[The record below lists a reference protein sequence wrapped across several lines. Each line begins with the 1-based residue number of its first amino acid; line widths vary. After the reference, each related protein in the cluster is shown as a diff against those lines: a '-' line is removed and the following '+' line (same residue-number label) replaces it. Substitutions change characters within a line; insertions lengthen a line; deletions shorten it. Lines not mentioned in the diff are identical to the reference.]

1 MNNSIDT
8 FLNRVDLF
16 FQSKKES
23 EVYLI
28 FAMLFSII
36 AFISYSYLSPITDTI
51 LKRTIRNANEVEKKL
66 RDEQAYLASVS
77 RDGDSTFLIKRVKS
91 DIENSKILFEKT
103 SNTNLYIDTKLK
115 ELSYLL
121 FNNENWAK
129 FLDSITQLAQKHS
142 VRIKVIE
149 SKINEP
155 TLQKIEQILNLKVN
169 FNGPFTNTMKFMNA
183 IEESELVVDIYEL
196 NCTGKKN
203 IEGEFNIAVWGMK
216 Y

>member
-16 FQSKKES
+16 FQGKKES

-77 RDGDSTFLIKRVKS
+77 RDGDSTFLIKKVKL

>member
-16 FQSKKES
+16 FQGKKES

-28 FAMLFSII
+28 FAMLFAII
-36 AFISYSYLSPITDTI
+36 AFLSYSYLSPITDTI

-77 RDGDSTFLIKRVKS
+77 RDGDSTFLIKKVKL

-169 FNGPFTNTMKFMNA
+169 FNGPFANTMKFMNA

>member
-1 MNNSIDT
+1 MNSIDA
-8 FLNRVDLF
+8 FLNKIDLYF
-16 FQSKKES
+16 RDKKES

-28 FAMLFSII
+28 FAMLFVLF
-36 AFISYSYLSPITDTI
+36 AFVSYSYLSPITDTM
-51 LKRTIRNANEVEKKL
+51 LKRTMRNANEIEKKL

-77 RDGDSTFLIKRVKS
+77 RDGDETFLIKKVKS
-91 DIENSKILFEKT
+91 DIENAKVLLERT
-103 SNTNLYIDTKLK
+103 THANLYIDTKLR

-129 FLDSITQLAQKHS
+129 FLDSITHLAQKYS
-142 VRIKVIE
+142 VRIKVLE
-149 SKINEP
+149 NKINEP
-155 TLQKIEQILNLKVN
+155 NLQKIEQILNLKVN
-169 FNGPFTNTMKFMNA
+169 FNGAFTNTMKFMNA
-183 IEESELVVDIYEL
+183 IEESELVVDVHEL

>member
-1 MNNSIDT
+1 MNSIDA
-8 FLNRVDLF
+8 FLNKIDLYF
-16 FQSKKES
+16 RDKKES

-28 FAMLFSII
+28 FAMLFVLF
-36 AFISYSYLSPITDTI
+36 AFVSYSYLSPITDTM
-51 LKRTIRNANEVEKKL
+51 LKRTMRNANEIEKKL

-77 RDGDSTFLIKRVKS
+77 RDGDETFLIKKVKS
-91 DIENSKILFEKT
+91 DIENAKVLLERT
-103 SNTNLYIDTKLK
+103 THTNLYIDTKLR

-129 FLDSITQLAQKHS
+129 FLDSITHLAQKYS
-142 VRIKVIE
+142 VRIKVLE
-149 SKINEP
+149 NKINEP
-155 TLQKIEQILNLKVN
+155 NLQKIEQILNLKVN
-169 FNGPFTNTMKFMNA
+169 FNGAFTNTMKFMNA
-183 IEESELVVDIYEL
+183 IEESELVVDVHEL

>member
-1 MNNSIDT
+1 MNSIDA
-8 FLNRVDLF
+8 FLNKIDLYF
-16 FQSKKES
+16 RDKKES

-28 FAMLFSII
+28 FAMLFVLF
-36 AFISYSYLSPITDTI
+36 AFVSYSYLSPVTDTM
-51 LKRTIRNANEVEKKL
+51 LKRTMRDANEIEKKL

-77 RDGDSTFLIKRVKS
+77 RDGDETFLIKKVKS
-91 DIENSKILFEKT
+91 DIENAKVLLERT
-103 SNTNLYIDTKLK
+103 THTNLYIDTKLR

-129 FLDSITQLAQKHS
+129 FLDSIAHLAQKYS
-142 VRIKVIE
+142 VRIKVLE
-149 SKINEP
+149 NKINEP
-155 TLQKIEQILNLKVN
+155 NLQKIEQILNLKVN
-169 FNGPFTNTMKFMNA
+169 FNGAFTNTMKFMNA
-183 IEESELVVDIYEL
+183 IEESELVVDVHEL

>member
-16 FQSKKES
+16 FQGKKES

-149 SKINEP
+149 SKINHVLIKLL
-155 TLQKIEQILNLKVN
+155 TILQAILSQ
-169 FNGPFTNTMKFMNA
+169 F
-183 IEESELVVDIYEL
+183 Y
-196 NCTGKKN
+196 
-203 IEGEFNIAVWGMK
+203 
-216 Y
+216 